1 MHLRLL
7 LLMGISFGCATNNAL
22 SQPTFSFTEDDVLR
36 VIDTTC
42 GDSWCESDYNYK
54 FLSVQFNIS
63 RNTTTLFFQ
72 RIKDEKE
79 ILDRKCEIEGYS
91 SPDEIITHHDLEPEF
106 YDKLNSCISSGALLY
121 KGAFIYE

>member
-1 MHLRLL
+1 MNLRLL
-7 LLMGISFGCATNNAL
+7 FLIGMSLGCATNNNAL
-22 SQPTFSFTEDDVLR
+22 SQPTSSFTEDDVLR

-106 YDKLNSCISSGALLY
+106 YDKLNSCISGSVR
-121 KGAFIYE
+121 